1 MTDYQRYSDGDINAF
16 ALNILT
22 LKSDEKEELISKL
35 KSRSFIQNLDECKKK
50 NIRNLN
56 GNIPKL

>member
-16 ALNILT
+16 VLNILT

-50 NIRNLN
+50 NIHNLN